1 MHGRLKPLND
11 LTRRHSSGK
20 NRPGAVHG
28 SSQHS
33 VTNTS
38 NISAQARQFRPRR
51 VHKLGFM
58 KRILLGTLALSI
70 ALMIVGPLFFVGH
83 TQALPAPTVDRVGFP
98 TGYQDTYTLFY

>member
-51 VHKLGFM
+51 VHKLGLTNAALLTMTHSNPFVTVATRPTVPEHEIRTSPVSGLHLC
-58 KRILLGTLALSI
+58 RILQYSELSK
-70 ALMIVGPLFFVGH
+70 
-83 TQALPAPTVDRVGFP
+83 
-98 TGYQDTYTLFY
+98 

>member
-28 SSQHS
+28 SSQPS

-51 VHKLGFM
+51 VHKLG
-58 KRILLGTLALSI
+58 
-70 ALMIVGPLFFVGH
+70 LMQSYYAHTREGRTRDTWDPLVEHLEKTAARCAVFSRAFAPEAGRMVGLWH
-83 TQALPAPTVDRVGFP
+83 
-98 TGYQDTYTLFY
+98 

>member
-51 VHKLGFM
+51 VHKLGSTIGMGACKATAAASEQSCAFWQLTKS
-58 KRILLGTLALSI
+58 KRSI
-70 ALMIVGPLFFVGH
+70 KCYSLCKPSPVLR
-83 TQALPAPTVDRVGFP
+83 L
-98 TGYQDTYTLFY
+98 

>member
-51 VHKLGFM
+51 VHKLGFINTNPTARNDDQVNV
-58 KRILLGTLALSI
+58 RIDQKISDQNNLFGRVTWSELGQTD
-70 ALMIVGPLFFVGH
+70 
-83 TQALPAPTVDRVGFP
+83 PAS
-98 TGYQDTYTLFY
+98 L